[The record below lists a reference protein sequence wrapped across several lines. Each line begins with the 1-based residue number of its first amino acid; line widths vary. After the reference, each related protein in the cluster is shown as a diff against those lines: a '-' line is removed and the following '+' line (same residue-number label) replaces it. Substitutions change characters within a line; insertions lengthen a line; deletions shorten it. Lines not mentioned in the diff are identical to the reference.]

1 MEGAPSHIGL
11 QPEIPVD
18 HSVLYL
24 RSGRRQLQ
32 TLTLSSLFTITTT
45 VSRDELPGFSV
56 KNEADLEASSPY

>member
-1 MEGAPSHIGL
+1 M
-11 QPEIPVD
+11 D

-45 VSRDELPGFSV
+45 ASGDEPAGFSV
-56 KNEADLEASSPY
+56 VNEADLEASLPY